1 MQCLL
6 KRLGC
11 DAAVD
16 LRKKA
21 ATTTHKPVSSEYE
34 KGTKKYGLA
43 GVSHVRVTR
52 MRDVSGQK
60 CDCMYI
66 KFYAPNIAHRRS
78 ISPPTIMDRFKIQL
92 KTSLILEKK

>member
-1 MQCLL
+1 M
-6 KRLGC
+6 
-11 DAAVD
+11 
-16 LRKKA
+16 
-21 ATTTHKPVSSEYE
+21 
-34 KGTKKYGLA
+34 
-43 GVSHVRVTR
+43 SHVRVTR

-92 KTSLILEKK
+92 KTSLILERKMTSDDFGARGRGAKIVSLASRSETPVRRFLAAAAAHICAA